1 MASKVVQSDASSMAS
16 RSLQFESNASLSE
29 AQLALI
35 ASLNAAF
42 EPALGICDSK
52 VNDESSNWMSL
63 PVTES
68 GAGEDEATAVYSQFL
83 QRLRE
88 YSAQLTELTNDYDK
102 VFGQLDSL
110 HEQFVS
116 VNRSTAEVREA
127 CQRLMQHKER
137 LLAAASRFCF
147 SLFSLSSCDSDHCF
161 CNFRLKER
169 LSYFEEASVISS
181 QLNRPAF
188 AVINEDF
195 GTLLDRID
203 TCAHFL
209 KEHVCLLSLV
219 LDWIDLYRLSLR
231 LFDSLLF
238 RPKQSLH
245 FKFNSIQLQSNPI
258 HNPIRIA
265 SDRRQRCAQVFAH
278 VSAAA

>member
-1 MASKVVQSDASSMAS
+1 MASKIVQNDASTMAS

-42 EPALGICDSK
+42 EPAGPVSGICDSK
-52 VNDESSNWMSL
+52 VGDESSNWMSL

-68 GAGEDEATAVYSQFL
+68 VAAEEDVTAVYSQFL

-88 YSAQLTELTNDYDK
+88 YSGQLTELTNDYDK

-110 HEQFVS
+110 HEQFGC

-137 LLAAASRFCF
+137 LLAAASRFLPF
-147 SLFSLSSCDSDHCF
+147 VPFLLSFHQCL

-209 KEHVCLLSLV
+209 KEHV
-219 LDWIDLYRLSLR
+219 RLSLF
-231 LFDSLLF
+231 LFLLF
-238 RPKQSLH
+238 SYLLFLCYYFPLR
-245 FKFNSIQLQSNPI
+245 
-258 HNPIRIA
+258 
-265 SDRRQRCAQVFAH
+265 
-278 VSAAA
+278 